1 MDKILDM
8 LIAEYRSE
16 TAGKILRTA
25 LKMFAVATP
34 AAVRMRDLA
43 KEAKVNLAAVNYHF
57 KTKDALY
64 IEVAKL
70 IVRLFQIQYEPYV
83 NRFEEIKVSRNAEDA
98 IELIKDVLAS
108 RIRYESKYN
117 KYSRYIVLI
126 LMREELCNG
135 APFDM
140 FLKKLFIP
148 RTKITA
154 ELIDIATNGRISGE
168 KARIAAKILLG
179 QTHLFN
185 SARTGVKIDLN
196 WKTFGEKEAEKV
208 REINSEFVDKIL
220 R

>member
-108 RIRYESKYN
+108 RIRCESKYN